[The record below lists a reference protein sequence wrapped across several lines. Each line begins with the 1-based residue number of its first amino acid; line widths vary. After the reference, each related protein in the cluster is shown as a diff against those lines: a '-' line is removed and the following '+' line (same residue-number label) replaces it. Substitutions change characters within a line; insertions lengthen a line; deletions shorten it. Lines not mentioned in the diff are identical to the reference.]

1 MSLITRMV
9 FVGMVFLEVRRVF
22 FNFNLVFFFLL
33 TVRSSGLEMS
43 KSSSSSC
50 RGDFFPD
57 CSVPG
62 EENGKHT
69 LIKYEGMRGEG
80 L

>member
-1 MSLITRMV
+1 MV
-9 FVGMVFLEVRRVF
+9 FLGMVFLEGGRVF
-22 FNFNLVFFFLL
+22 FNFDLVFFFLL
-33 TVRSSGLEMS
+33 RVKSSGS
-43 KSSSSSC
+43 ASSQASSYSC
-50 RGDFFPD
+50 GGDFFPV